1 MKIVDDYNAKLRLWV
16 SEQRVVA
23 LPPGPRLPKFRAQKF
38 RTHAE
43 MNRWKEDLLRQIV
56 RESAVSRG

>member
-16 SEQRVVA
+16 SNPRVVP
-23 LPPGPRLPKFRAQKF
+23 LPPSPPLPKFRAQKF

-43 MNRWKEDLLRQIV
+43 MNRWKEDLLRQLA
-56 RESAVSRG
+56 RESAASRG